1 MLGEP
6 LAAELKVK
14 GDPPVD
20 EGAGTHWREGQAAA
34 VSPVEECWR
43 LRADAAGGDAA
54 AADGLAFLRIGGAA
68 AATLL
73 PSLLLA
79 PALPPLW
86 FMGFEPHLAALGNV
100 ASFQLVMF
108 VEAVRKPKV
117 IRGGVCCAI
126 FVGAHPCHKRDD
138 MSTLPCAPLPQ
149 FIIHSII
156 R

>member
-14 GDPPVD
+14 ADPPVD
-20 EGAGTHWREGQAAA
+20 EAAGTHCREGQAAA
-34 VSPVEECWR
+34 VSVVEECWR

-54 AADGLAFLRIGGAA
+54 AADGLDFFADRGAA

-73 PSLLLA
+73 PSPLLA

-100 ASFQLVMF
+100 A
-108 VEAVRKPKV
+108 
-117 IRGGVCCAI
+117 
-126 FVGAHPCHKRDD
+126 
-138 MSTLPCAPLPQ
+138 
-149 FIIHSII
+149 
-156 R
+156 